1 MFYGSRSKETQ
12 SNNRM
17 RKKLIVL
24 AFMLM
29 LALPISTLAQGG
41 VFQRGSSDG
50 NTEKS
55 TGLLRNETTTNT
67 LTNQGFGNPID
78 GSDLTNQTFGAPIGS
93 GLFVMLM
100 AGAGYAVMKANK
112 KNNKE

>member
-1 MFYGSRSKETQ
+1 MLYGSQSKETQ

-17 RKKLIVL
+17 RKKSIVL

-41 VFQRGSSDG
+41 MFQRGMSDG
-50 NTEKS
+50 NTEKG
-55 TGLLRNETTTNT
+55 TGLLRDGATTNT
-67 LTNQGFGNPID
+67 LTNQGFGNPVD

-93 GLFVMLM
+93 GLLVMLI
-100 AGAGYAVMKANK
+100 AGAGYAAMKTNK
-112 KNNKE
+112 KNNK